1 MYLTYAE
8 GIYHSGADSCFFLMN
23 KEKDV
28 QVSDTTKLQKVL
40 QPVIKYL

>member
-1 MYLTYAE
+1 
-8 GIYHSGADSCFFLMN
+8 MN